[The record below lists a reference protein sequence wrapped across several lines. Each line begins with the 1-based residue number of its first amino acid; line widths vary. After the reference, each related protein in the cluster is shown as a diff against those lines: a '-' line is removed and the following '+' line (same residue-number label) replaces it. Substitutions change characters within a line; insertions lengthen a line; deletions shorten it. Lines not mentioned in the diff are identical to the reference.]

1 MKTMASYFYL
11 SLQTL
16 LFSFGGMCIKLTG
29 SFLSPFMTSLFRF
42 VIGSLI
48 LFCIQLAR
56 HKSVRP
62 ALGFYVILGG
72 IFKAVHYMAENYG
85 VMAGYSYGTVL
96 VLPAQTITVLIV
108 AAALKQDRL
117 TARKVFGTILSIVG
131 VVLVSWN
138 GASAAEFLKGQAQLL
153 LILSLGGVGAGVFNV
168 IQKKLVSTMD
178 PVALNYSMFIVGA
191 LVCLPF
197 LPAGGPLLT
206 GTPSALPV
214 FGMLELGTIT
224 AVGFLLQALAMK
236 RVSALIATII
246 QNSMSIL
253 TILWSALLFHEPVT
267 GWVVGGT
274 LIFVIGTLIVNL
286 QEGKKA

>member
-1 MKTMASYFYL
+1 MASYFYL
-11 SLQTL
+11 ILQTV

-29 SFLSPFMTSLFRF
+29 NFLSPFMTSLFRF

-48 LFCIQLAR
+48 LMFIQLAR
-56 HKSVRP
+56 HKSIKP
-62 ALGFYVILGG
+62 AVGMYVILGG
-72 IFKAVHYMAENYG
+72 VFKAIHYMAENYG
-85 VMAGYSYGTVL
+85 VMAGFSYGTVL

-108 AAALKQDRL
+108 SAVLKEDRM
-117 TARKVFGTILSIVG
+117 TVRKVFGTILSIIG

-138 GASAAEFLKGQAQLL
+138 GASASQFLSGQAQLL

-168 IQKKLVSTMD
+168 IQKKLLSTMD
-178 PVALNYSMFIVGA
+178 PVELNYSMFIVGA
-191 LVCLPF
+191 IVCLPF
-197 LPAGGPLLT
+197 LPAGGPLIT

-214 FGMLELGTIT
+214 LGMLELGTIT

-267 GWVVGGT
+267 GWVVIGT
-274 LIFVIGTLIVNL
+274 LIFVVGILIVNL
-286 QEGKKA
+286 REGKKS